1 MPTEQCQLPEGCLA
15 KELAD
20 NTVIVLICKS
30 PAILHSVM
38 VASVFPPPWHLTL
51 FIKVDFLSFL
61 EYLCGTRKEVIFR
74 SAVCSLDS
82 KPASDPGRPNPS
94 EVQMKLGCIHL
105 VSGMGP
111 HFSHL
116 V

>member
-1 MPTEQCQLPEGCLA
+1 MA

-20 NTVIVLICKS
+20 NTVIVLICES

-82 KPASDPGRPNPS
+82 KPASDRSTFAQGGMLLDKAAIGKVDQEEHKS
-94 EVQMKLGCIHL
+94 LGIQN
-105 VSGMGP
+105 SA
-111 HFSHL
+111 S
-116 V
+116 